1 MNKTDFKLFLKDISL
16 GLFVMLFILFL
27 CNISGVFDFNEHSS
41 KPELMWRSLVKRDS
55 LNTAKIIFSGNSQ
68 SDILNPI
75 IIDSITEKSCHFFG
89 YRGAN
94 ILGLS
99 WFFSNSWDNLNPEL
113 IVLETHSFRTKASLD
128 NARTSIDSIRYSK
141 WVNESP
147 SFSKSPVNLT
157 YFHGSQNNILNL
169 PSFLYNNKDELVYIL
184 SPLTKDY
191 FLIESEPNIF
201 YEFLFPSKK
210 DLSLA
215 GFRKQKRVS
224 ISDSL
229 LYHYNNDWI
238 SFPDSPIDSSVLP
251 IVKKLIK
258 ECQSKGIQVL
268 VYESPMYFKHF
279 KPQIQRKK
287 QIDSFCQQLNIP
299 FVDLNLETSLTKKP
313 HYFENTK
320 AENQHLT
327 PEGADAV
334 SKLLANKILQL
345 NLLSKKNNDAY

>member
-16 GLFVMLFILFL
+16 GLFVILFILFL

-55 LNTAKIIFSGNSQ
+55 VNTAKIIFSGNSQ
-68 SDILNPI
+68 SYTMNPI
-75 IIDSITEKSCHFFG
+75 ILDSITEKSSQFFG
-89 YRGAN
+89 FGGAS
-94 ILGLS
+94 IAQLS

-113 IVLETHSFRTKASLD
+113 IFLETHSLRTRASLD

-147 SFSKSPVNLT
+147 RFSKSPVNLT

-184 SPLTKDY
+184 SPFTKDY

-210 DLSLA
+210 DLLLA
-215 GFRKQKRVS
+215 GFRKKKRLS

-238 SFPDSPIDSSVLP
+238 PFPDSPIDSSVFP

-258 ECQSKGIQVL
+258 DCQSRGIRVL
-268 VYESPMYFKHF
+268 IYESPMYYKHF
-279 KPQIQRKK
+279 KPQIQRRK
-287 QIDSFCQQLNIP
+287 QIDSFCQQLKVP
-299 FVDLNLETSLTKKP
+299 FVDLNLESSLIKNP

-320 AENQHLT
+320 TENQHLT

-334 SKLLANKILQL
+334 SKVLANKIVQL
-345 NLLSKKNNDAY
+345 KLLSKTKKE

>member
-1 MNKTDFKLFLKDISL
+1 MNKNDLKLFFQEIGL
-16 GLFVMLFILFL
+16 GLFVLILILFL
-27 CNISGVFDFNEHSS
+27 FTTSRVFDFNEHSS

-113 IVLETHSFRTKASLD
+113 IVLETHSFRTRASLD

-147 SFSKSPVNLT
+147 RFSKSPVNLT

-184 SPLTKDY
+184 SPFTKDY

-210 DLSLA
+210 DLLLA
-215 GFRKQKRVS
+215 GFRKKKRLS

-238 SFPDSPIDSSVLP
+238 PFPDSPIDSSVFP

-258 ECQSKGIQVL
+258 DCQSRGIGVL
-268 VYESPMYFKHF
+268 IYESPMYYKHF
-279 KPQIQRKK
+279 KPQIQRRK
-287 QIDSFCQQLNIP
+287 QIDSFCQQLKVP
-299 FVDLNLETSLTKKP
+299 FVDLNLESSLIKNP

-320 AENQHLT
+320 TENQHLT

-334 SKLLANKILQL
+334 SKVLANKIVQL
-345 NLLSKKNNDAY
+345 KLLSKTKKE